1 MLSKGGKREEKN
13 KTKTQQRSATLKEKK
28 EKKKKGSDVVTTP
41 RRCPGPPLHPAG
53 ETSAGILTQTL
64 FLVSLSPCKTQDKPR
79 AQRGG
84 LVLRRGW
91 RHGQMRESSVGVN
104 LRKKGSETWGRMT
117 VSVPR
122 Q

>member
-1 MLSKGGKREEKN
+1 MLSKGGKREGKK

-28 EKKKKGSDVVTTP
+28 KGKKGSDVVTTP

-53 ETSAGILTQTL
+53 ETSARILTQTL

-79 AQRGG
+79 AERGG
-84 LVLRRGW
+84 LVCAWGW
-91 RHGQMRESSVGVN
+91 RHGQMRVSGVGVN